1 MNYLNIN
8 QVLAIHSEV
17 IEQAGGSRGI
27 RDIGLVDSAV
37 ARPQATFGGKDL
49 YPDIFSKAACL
60 GHSLIR
66 NHPFV
71 DGNKRTGYMSM
82 RLFLNINGYDIK
94 APEDEKYKFV
104 IEIAEKERDEKSIAE
119 WLKKHSQR
127 TRKSLRD

>member
-17 IEQAGGSRGI
+17 IEQAGGSRGV

-49 YPDIFSKAACL
+49 YPNIFSKAACL

-104 IEIAEKERDEKSIAE
+104 IEIAEKEKDERSIAE

-127 TRKSLRD
+127 IK

>member
-27 RDIGLVDSAV
+27 RDSGLVDSAV
-37 ARPQATFGGKDL
+37 SRPQAIFGGKDL
-49 YPDIFSKAACL
+49 YPDIFSKAASL
-60 GHSLIR
+60 GHSLIC

-82 RLFLNINGYDIK
+82 RIFLNINGYDII
-94 APEDEKYKFV
+94 ASEDDKYKFV
-104 IEIAEKERDEKSIAE
+104 IEIAEKERNEKSMAE

-127 TRKSLRD
+127 IK

>member
-17 IEQAGGSRGI
+17 IKQIGGSGGT
-27 RDIGLVDSAV
+27 RDLGLLDSAV
-37 ARPQATFGGKDL
+37 ARPQATFGGDDL

-60 GHSLIR
+60 GHSLIC

-71 DGNKRTGYMSM
+71 DGNKRTGYIST

-94 APEDEKYKFV
+94 ASEDEKYKFV
-104 IEIAEKERDEKSIAE
+104 IEIAEKERDERSIAE

-127 TRKSLRD
+127 KKFS

>member
-17 IEQAGGSRGI
+17 IEQAGGARGI
-27 RDIGLVDSAV
+27 RDIGLLDSAV
-37 ARPQATFGGKDL
+37 ARPQATFGEKDL

-60 GHSLIR
+60 GHSLIG

-94 APEDEKYKFV
+94 ASEDEKYKFV
-104 IEIAEKERDEKSIAE
+104 IEITEKERDERSIAE

-127 TRKSLRD
+127 IK

>member
-27 RDIGLVDSAV
+27 RDIGLLDSAV

-49 YPDIFSKAACL
+49 YSDIFSKAACL

-104 IEIAEKERDEKSIAE
+104 IEIAKKERDEKSMAE
-119 WLKKHSQR
+119 WLKKYSQR
-127 TRKSLRD
+127 IK

>member
-8 QVLAIHSEV
+8 QVLAIHSKV
-17 IEQAGGSRGI
+17 IEQAGGSRVI
-27 RDIGLVDSAV
+27 RNTGLVDSAV

-94 APEDEKYKFV
+94 APEDEKYKLV
-104 IEIAEKERDEKSIAE
+104 IEIAEKKRDERSIAE
-119 WLKKHSQR
+119 WLKKHNQR
-127 TRKSLRD
+127 IG